1 VSVILPCL
9 NEEETV
15 GAVVDEAFAGIEAAG
30 LTGEVVVVDNGS
42 TDRSAAIAESRGAR
56 VVREPRR
63 GYGSAYLAGFAAARG
78 EFLVLADA
86 DGTYPL
92 DDLGSLLDAL
102 RAGSDIVLGSRL
114 NGDMEPGAMP
124 WLNRVIGNPV
134 LTGTLNLFF
143 RTGVSDAHSGLRAL
157 RRDTLPQLELQTPGM
172 EFASEM
178 ILKAVK
184 RGLRVDEVPITY
196 RARGGVSKLSPFRDG
211 WRHLRFMLVH
221 SPDWLFL
228 VPGVALFAV
237 GIAGVGALATGPVDV
252 LGRRWELHAMIFAA
266 VATLVGAQVV
276 QLGLFA
282 KTFAV
287 LFLGERDDLLER
299 WWRRVKL
306 ERGLAAGGA
315 VLLAGVGLLGYVF
328 VRWLATGFGAL
339 HEEHLS
345 VLGLT
350 LVGLGVQ
357 VVFGSFFLSILGL
370 PRAGGR

>member
-1 VSVILPCL
+1 
-9 NEEETV
+9 
-15 GAVVDEAFAGIEAAG
+15 
-30 LTGEVVVVDNGS
+30 
-42 TDRSAAIAESRGAR
+42 
-56 VVREPRR
+56 
-63 GYGSAYLAGFAAARG
+63 
-78 EFLVLADA
+78 
-86 DGTYPL
+86 
-92 DDLGSLLDAL
+92 
-102 RAGSDIVLGSRL
+102 
-114 NGDMEPGAMP
+114 
-124 WLNRVIGNPV
+124 
-134 LTGTLNLFF
+134 
-143 RTGVSDAHSGLRAL
+143 
-157 RRDTLPQLELQTPGM
+157 
-172 EFASEM
+172 
-178 ILKAVK
+178 
-184 RGLRVDEVPITY
+184 
-196 RARGGVSKLSPFRDG
+196 
-211 WRHLRFMLVH
+211 
-221 SPDWLFL
+221 